1 MAEITVKHYRS
12 AYAGAREKEL
22 VVEKVTEG
30 SETGRFLHKMEEKRI
45 RKPCF
50 ETIDM
55 RGKVPGEC
63 QRYLLHNREFYLDDT
78 SYGLYQDGIKTY
90 NGTFTVGT
98 YEAIVNG
105 SHTNRAMREA
115 QNARELAA
123 QHKTQQERA
132 TSAVARGA
140 MGTMGT
146 AQDAQP
152 GAARETVAEL
162 YQPELIPLGYF
173 KRRREDR
180 LQYVTAVQ
188 IQVNGQ
194 TYNGTTRDI
203 SVCGLQ
209 IVLKGMYR
217 FAAGTQVQIGFPS
230 LQEQEMRLDLSHL
243 RYRIVASEQ
252 RDVECQLRVQLLED
266 SAPDGFAAYVG
277 ELIARYK
284 HKYKLDVEDD
294 YWSVCSWLY
303 ERLYSESAMQLAF
316 FASQDRE
323 GSLSTQAVAVTDG
336 NQPFAH
342 FFRNDVDNYDFSS
355 LCLPGRLQHLSKQ
368 RECMLML
375 YREKV
380 GNEYRLHSVADF
392 ELQNE
397 GELQNMLRFT
407 LAHEEHCVAKVVVSN
422 VPMQPISPNKFDMLS
437 VRLLEKSA
445 DEVAALRDRVAELYF
460 SATVIDIT
468 AQMQSAFDVFIGTE
482 RGQINVEG
490 LYCWVG
496 GARVQLPLYQ
506 EAERLAVMPAPE
518 LIRFGYVERRREDR
532 YLAETAVEI
541 NARAGRIKGRTR
553 DISKRGLS
561 VRLEQPLAVT
571 TGEEIRVALVSLQA
585 KRPSLDLSKVLYK
598 IVKIDTRDG
607 TTTLMLERQRDKLE
621 HEIDDFFVELITK
634 NRHKL
639 AVDVNDTRGATLSRI
654 YEGTAAENAGTLPF
668 FIARHEEGG
677 GRLQAVAIPDGKCA
691 LAEFFRDTS
700 GSGDG
705 QYDFAW
711 LSESRLV
718 LALYQQMGQMAR
730 EAAHQQHR
738 PSPIEIEVYAYRQA
752 TGLRVATEFEFTD
765 EAQREAFLA
774 AALAAPEHRIF
785 KLMATY
791 TLEFNKA
798 DLDAAIETIRNQ
810 SRHRAGKLFEQIGAV
825 IGHGEIIDITAQYL
839 RARELA
845 RL

>member
-1 MAEITVKHYRS
+1 MAEIIVKHYRS

-22 VVEKVTEG
+22 ITEKVAEG

-63 QRYLLHNREFYLDDT
+63 QRYLLHNREFYLDDI
-78 SYGLYQDGIKTY
+78 SHGIYQEGIKTY

-105 SHTNRAMREA
+105 SHTNRALREA

-132 TSAVARGA
+132 TARGGA
-140 MGTMGT
+140 AGILGT
-146 AQDAQP
+146 AQDTQP
-152 GAARETVAEL
+152 GAAHAAETEL
-162 YQPELIPLGYF
+162 YQPDLIPLGYF
-173 KRRREDR
+173 KRRREER

-188 IQVNGQ
+188 LHVDGQ

-203 SVCGLQ
+203 SVGGLQ
-209 IVLKGMYR
+209 IALKGIYR
-217 FAAGTQVQIGFPS
+217 FAAGAQAQIGFPA
-230 LQEQEMRLDLSHL
+230 LQEQETRLDLSHL
-243 RYRIVASEQ
+243 RYRVVACEQ
-252 RDVECQLRVQLLED
+252 RDMECQLRVQLLED
-266 SAPDGFAAYVG
+266 SAPDGFATYVG

-303 ERLYSESAMQLAF
+303 ERLYSESEMQLAF
-316 FASQDRE
+316 FVSRDRD
-323 GSLSTQAVAVTDG
+323 GGLSTQAVAVTDG

-342 FFRNDVDNYDFSS
+342 FFRNDVDNFDFSS
-355 LCLPGRLQHLSKQ
+355 LCLPDRLQYLSEQ
-368 RECMLML
+368 RECLLML

-392 ELQNE
+392 ELHDE
-397 GELQNMLRFT
+397 RELRNMLRFT
-407 LAHEEHCVAKVVVSN
+407 LAHEEHCIAKVVVAN
-422 VPMQPISPNKFDMLS
+422 VPMQPISPNKFDMLA

-445 DEVAALRDRVAELYF
+445 DEVAALRDRVAGLHY
-460 SATVIDIT
+460 SATVIDIS
-468 AQMQSAFDVFIGTE
+468 AQLRSAFDVFIGTE
-482 RGQINVEG
+482 RGEIDVEG
-490 LYCWVG
+490 LYCWIG
-496 GARVQLPLYQ
+496 GARMQLPSYR

-541 NARAGRIKGRTR
+541 NARAGRVKGRTR

-561 VRLEQPLAVT
+561 VRLEQPLAVAV
-571 TGEEIRVALVSLQA
+571 GEEIRVALVSLQA

-598 IVKIDTRDG
+598 IVKIDARDG
-607 TTTLMLERQRDKLE
+607 ATTLMLERQRDKLE

-639 AVDVNDTRGATLSRI
+639 VVDVNDTRGATLSRV

-668 FIARHEEGG
+668 FIARDEAGG
-677 GRLQAVAIPDGKCA
+677 GRLQAVAIPDGQCA
-691 LAEFFRDTS
+691 LAEFFRDPSRS
-700 GSGDG
+700 GNG

-711 LSESRLV
+711 LSEARLV
-718 LALYQQMGQMAR
+718 LALYQQLGQMAR
-730 EAAHQQHR
+730 EADQQKQR
-738 PSPIEIEVYAYRQA
+738 PAPIEIEVYAYRQA
-752 TGLRVATEFEFTD
+752 GDLHVATEFGFTD
-765 EAQREAFLA
+765 EAQREVFLA
-774 AALAAPEHRIF
+774 TALAAPEHRIF

-810 SRHRAGKLFEQIGAV
+810 SRHRAGKLYEQISAV
-825 IGHGEIIDITAQYL
+825 IGYGEIIDITAQYL
-839 RARELA
+839 RGRELA